1 MLLLLLSNELLL
13 VSIAKFL
20 DFKAIHRFRLVSKN
34 ILFKA
39 LLQEEFLTK
48 SHPHAVVHISRWIM
62 RERIN
67 NNIAPRPS
75 WMRQI
80 IRDPLH
86 LVRYEDLDEENS
98 GQLVL
103 FSSDVNDDGKS
114 LAVRVSY
121 VSQVEGFSTLEAFI
135 EATITPS
142 HSNPLRRGVVSI
154 RQEFHTTT
162 TTTTKQTTRHL
173 VMEEEYADG
182 FDPREALERWCPL
195 EAPDHHHNIDDN
207 DNDNNNM

>member
-1 MLLLLLSNELLL
+1 MPPQLPVIIISNEELLA
-13 VSIAKFL
+13 SIAKFL
-20 DFKAIHRFRLVSKN
+20 DFKAIHLFRLVSKD
-34 ILFKA
+34 ISKA
-39 LLQEEFLTK
+39 LLQEFLTK

-67 NNIAPRPS
+67 TPCPG

-86 LVRYEDLDEENS
+86 LVRYEDIDEENS

-103 FSSDVNDDGKS
+103 FSSDINDDGKS

-121 VSQVEGFSTLEAFI
+121 VSRVEGFDTLEAFI

-142 HSNPLRRGVVSI
+142 HINPLRSGVVSI
-154 RQEFHTTT
+154 RQEFNTTT
-162 TTTTKQTTRHL
+162 TAAA
-173 VMEEEYADG
+173 VDYADG

-195 EAPDHHHNIDDN
+195 EAPNEMMVGAIN
-207 DNDNNNM
+207 DSD